1 MVVLSWIA
9 SSDSVASWVAASYYA
24 ARGRFPSFR
33 WVLYVTLCYYKKYQK
48 TEGRFPR
55 LSVAEDERCGRI
67 PRRMPRE
74 ILARGFLE
82 IRFRPDA
89 GVPTSSSRRFRPRR
103 FCPRRFC
110 PRRVRRGAPRRRDQA
125 TTRNE
130 PSTVAILAQGTHWA
144 VATPQVFSVWR
155 GGERGK
161 KCWQAGN
168 RRRSPTLELT
178 APSAA

>member
-1 MVVLSWIA
+1 MGLELWRCAHPQVLGCMVVLSWIA
-9 SSDSVASWVAASYYA
+9 SSHSVASWVAASYCA

-82 IRFRPDA
+82 IRFRPA
-89 GVPTSSSRRFRPRR
+89 RPRR
-103 FCPRRFC
+103 PDAFVPDAFVPDAFVPDAFAAER
-110 PRRVRRGAPRRRDQA
+110 PEDETKQP
-125 TTRNE
+125 
-130 PSTVAILAQGTHWA
+130 QGTN
-144 VATPQVFSVWR
+144 P
-155 GGERGK
+155 
-161 KCWQAGN
+161 
-168 RRRSPTLELT
+168 
-178 APSAA
+178 AP

>member
-1 MVVLSWIA
+1 MGLELWRCAHPEVLGCMVVLSWIA

-103 FCPRRFC
+103 FRPRRF
-110 PRRVRRGAPRRRDQA
+110 RRGAARRTISDFGSRYTLGCCVPA
-125 TTRNE
+125 RLFG
-130 PSTVAILAQGTHWA
+130 LARWGKGEKMLA
-144 VATPQVFSVWR
+144 
-155 GGERGK
+155 GG
-161 KCWQAGN
+161 
-168 RRRSPTLELT
+168 
-178 APSAA
+178 